1 MHHSR
6 NLFSILIFIHLST
19 LMVLANSS
27 AIYFPS
33 SEYDSNPVLESASR
47 ISPNNLAVL
56 RGTTIY
62 EKFVDDLISQA
73 VAKLTVEIN
82 RLLISHAKGDE
93 NVLFSPISITGVL
106 ALVMLGSNGETFK
119 QITQL
124 WGLHVG
130 IPDIDKKSQIV
141 HEQLA
146 RMFYKLNQTTG
157 FEVGDEVKVASA
169 LFIQDGYPIRPIYR
183 FTAEDLYQSS
193 IVNVDFEANP
203 KEAQNLINNWVSA
216 KTNQKIKHILNDAPP
231 SETRVI
237 MASALYFKAEWEQHF
252 FEGLTKRR
260 PFFVNGKNSK
270 ATIEVDMMSNG
281 GDFPYY
287 KDHELGCEVL
297 GMPYKGNRSTMYVVM
312 PFDSS
317 IANLNQFEAKIT
329 VADLNRLVNRT
340 KLTGAVILFP
350 KMKIDST
357 IDLKRT
363 LQLLGVTSLFDPNQ
377 ANLALLSQGFIPQR
391 ASYSTAIPINVTS
404 RYKTDQP
411 AANLTEHIE
420 VSTLGSRIRVS
431 ENIDNI
437 RQQIN
442 EQSTDNR
449 YQNPGLYASQVIHK
463 VFMDI
468 TEKGT
473 EAAAATSVS
482 LTRVGSRVT
491 FRVDVPF
498 FFFIRHDET
507 NTILFWGSVVNPTP
521 SYNII

>member
-6 NLFSILIFIHLST
+6 NLFSIFIFLQLST
-19 LMVLANSS
+19 LMVLANNST
-27 AIYFPS
+27 IYFPP
-33 SEYDSNPVLESASR
+33 SEYDFNPVRDTAPRIAPNDLE
-47 ISPNNLAVL
+47 VL

-82 RLLISHAKGDE
+82 RLLIVQSEGVE
-93 NVLFSPISITGVL
+93 NVLFSPVSIAGVL
-106 ALVMLGSNGETFK
+106 ALVMLGSNGATFK

-157 FEVGDEVKVASA
+157 FEVGDELKVASA
-169 LFIQDGYPIRPIYR
+169 LFVQDGYPIRPVYR
-183 FTAEDLYQSS
+183 SIAEDLYQSS

-203 KEAQNLINNWVSA
+203 KEAQNLVNNWVSA
-216 KTNQKIKHILNDAPP
+216 KTNQKIRNILNDVPP
-231 SETRVI
+231 RETQI
-237 MASALYFKAEWEQHF
+237 ILASALYFKAEWEQHF
-252 FEGLTKRR
+252 FDALTKRR
-260 PFFVNGKNSK
+260 PFFINGKNSK
-270 ATIEVDMMSNG
+270 ATIEVTMMSNG

-287 KDHELGCEVL
+287 KDHELGCEIL

-312 PFDSS
+312 PFNSNITS
-317 IANLNQFEAKIT
+317 LKQFEAKIT
-329 VADLNRLVNRT
+329 VADLNRLVSRT

-350 KMKIDST
+350 KMNIDST
-357 IDLKRT
+357 IDLKKT
-363 LQLLGVTSLFDPNQ
+363 LQLLGVTSLFDPKE
-377 ANLALLSQGFIPQR
+377 ANLALLSQGFTPQR
-391 ASYSTAIPINVTS
+391 ASYSPVISANVTS
-404 RYKTDQP
+404 RVETHQP
-411 AANLTEHIE
+411 AANLTENTE
-420 VSTLGSRIRVS
+420 VPTLDSRIRVS

-437 RQQIN
+437 RQKIN

-507 NTILFWGSVVNPTP
+507 NTILFWGSVASPNP
-521 SYNII
+521 SYQIV